1 MLYTG
6 YWIVLRNPSVPSP
19 STGHWLWESL
29 FILRVCYTSGRRVP
43 TSAHKFESNSTWH
56 TRLPRPTSTS
66 LTFSHFSPPFMRPLI
81 LDFFFFSRPARSV
94 PGLLLKGHTRGPVVS
109 GFAGLI
115 GSRQTGLK
123 PHWGRCLSAGQ
134 KSKNQ
139 SRPAAQSRQSAAW
152 RAAIDGCQAS
162 RASRSQQRYFPTLA
176 RVQ

>member
-1 MLYTG
+1 MY
-6 YWIVLRNPSVPSP
+6 PPFFSVRI
-19 STGHWLWESL
+19 SL
-29 FILRVCYTSGRRVP
+29 FFHIPCMLHIRQTGSYLRPQVQVQFHVAHP
-43 TSAHKFESNSTWH
+43 SAKANFDI
-56 TRLPRPTSTS
+56 PY
-66 LTFSHFSPPFMRPLI
+66 FSPTFPHPSCVPLFWI
-81 LDFFFFSRPARSV
+81 SSFFSQPARSI

-123 PHWGRCLSAGQ
+123 PHWGRCLSAGR